1 MHYLE
6 EELTSKYGFD
16 STILTILSNK
26 VISGIWFWDLEN
38 PEEEYFDDQFWLTL
52 GYDPKEMPQK
62 SDVWQS
68 LVFEEDLQLAIKLV
82 QEHIE
87 NPSIAYKQVLRYKHK
102 QGHTIYIHCTGQAV
116 LREGKPVRLLGVHF
130 DITRS
135 HLRLKNLE
143 SFFTLNKDLAVLLN
157 NEGIVIEA
165 NPKALKVLQ
174 IENTEIGNLSLIEA
188 LARRGFDLKEL
199 SELYNY
205 SAKIKGLE
213 GDLPLKISIIP
224 NAENF
229 LFLAHDQSNEIDQS
243 AKLEVLNDL
252 NKSLIAVSE
261 NFLQTDVEKQ
271 SFWELIRKS
280 LEIML
285 PSLRADQVA
294 IYSYEKNADNLVQ
307 QLYSYSTKGNETL
320 SIKDNKKDYPLS
332 FFEPWLE
339 RHELGESLL
348 IDNLEHVESEEL
360 KSFLSTCQT
369 KTHIAVPLFV
379 EEGLV
384 GFISVNWTSSID
396 YAPELLASLKLFTKL
411 ISEYWLRLSPHS
423 KLIYQEQVTARVLD
437 SIHLPFAIIDL
448 NSSILSSNQMLGQL
462 LGIASETT
470 SEDKVE
476 LIDFLKRKDSKALL
490 AVLNNLK
497 VKEGKSIKIELETKK
512 GLMPYEVFISKLEQN
527 YGNPIKFLCE
537 CKDLTEFNT
546 LKDES
551 KEIQQLSQFLLE
563 KSPLFILRYNQKTFV
578 LDLINDRAESL
589 LIENPWLKRL
599 DSINHPFYKTCNLE
613 NWFKIDSLRAETSG
627 KLAGREIDVEWDLLK
642 EETDDKETI
651 IWAFGR
657 DYTFFH
663 KNQKE
668 AARKK
673 RELEKTQ
680 SLANIG
686 SYYYQLQSDEFY
698 WSDQTYRIFEINGQ
712 NVSSP
717 PNHFSFVIEEDQ
729 AKVENLLGSA
739 KDGDMEFYSAHQ
751 IETAKGKV
759 KHIEDRCELEFD
771 LLGQVIAYRGV
782 IKDVTE
788 YRERQLELLEF
799 NKDLI
804 QANFLL
810 EINAKITQI
819 LDSEMEAGRKDEKL
833 LYTLG
838 QITNVG
844 QISLIIQDKF
854 DDIKKSET
862 YKVTILKSFER
873 IKDSPYQPVP
883 IKKSVHHLSYDLS
896 NQIYYSGQI
905 ASCGILNPKILKP
918 GSSLFTEQSW
928 NKESEVFII
937 KANKQDDQIVL
948 FCLETK
954 SNFDWSITTEVSIQ
968 KIARNIKQ
976 YFKTQYN
983 IQKLMVSEERF
994 RLVNRINHSIIW
1006 EYKFDDNKVIRG
1018 EGIDRITGVNIKE
1031 AKAGLLFTDQIH
1043 PDDRKI
1049 VESNILKM
1057 KKGEVDITRFEF
1069 RVMHVNGHYSNIEGM
1084 AIAVK
1089 NIEGKVYK
1097 IIGSMIDRSESLE
1110 QKVLLQA
1117 AGTIANL
1124 APVDIDLETKEFRN
1138 ISQDLADI
1146 FDREIQ
1152 HVSLLDDMTKFFNEK
1167 EGKWQ
1172 SILEIITSNYGAK
1185 DSSMEVKMRTIKNSE
1200 KWIRVR
1206 YSISIKYNRAYRII
1220 GIVQDITKDKQA
1232 NIDLIESAFWLK
1244 KTQEIGKIGHFR
1256 INLETGQWTASDQLK
1271 ITLGYPDDLSFD
1283 PMSWMSFVAPQYREE
1298 LEDKYQKAIDEDQG
1312 FHMLFEIMVGLN
1324 PNKAKWLEIDTD
1336 IIKVNEER
1344 FLVGSSLDVTER
1356 IKLND
1361 RLLKNQEKVK
1371 EISWKQS
1378 HLARGPLTRL
1388 ITQSVEV
1395 LRNQNINEETKIVL
1409 ESIIISAYE
1418 VDMTLKDSNS
1428 LVEKLDFTIE
1438 QKSAVFSNK
1447 HIDLHKFQG
1456 NQVTLFIVDD
1466 DPIICAMHHQILK
1479 RAGLGCEIQVFDS
1492 GLKLLEKLK
1501 YDKDRL
1507 NLILLD
1513 INMPGLSGIEVLAEI
1528 TKIESK
1534 MNSFVIMVSS
1544 SISTNDKIGCASY
1557 PFVLDFYEKPFN
1569 TGHLQRLKGLPFF
1582 QSDSNQD
1589 TNT

>member
-16 STILTILSNK
+16 STILSILSNK
-26 VISGIWFWDLEN
+26 VFSGIWFWDLEN

-62 SDVWQS
+62 SEVWQS
-68 LVFEEDLQLAIKLV
+68 LVFEEDLQLALKLV

-102 QGHTIYIHCTGQAV
+102 QGHTIYIHCTGHAV
-116 LREGKPVRLLGVHF
+116 LREGKPVRLLGAHF
-130 DITRS
+130 DITGS

-143 SFFTLNKDLAVLLN
+143 SFFTLNKDLALLLN
-157 NEGIVIEA
+157 SEGTVIEA

-174 IENTEIGNLSLIEA
+174 IENVEIGNLSLIEA

-205 SAKIKGLE
+205 SIKIKGLD
-213 GDLPLKISIIP
+213 GDLQLKISIIP
-224 NAENF
+224 NAKNF
-229 LFLAHDQSNEIDQS
+229 LFLAHDYSNEVDQS
-243 AKLEVLNDL
+243 IRLEALNEL
-252 NKSLIAVSE
+252 NKSLVAVSE
-261 NFLQTDVEKQ
+261 NFIKNDIEKQ

-294 IYSYEKNADNLVQ
+294 IYSYENITNNLVE
-307 QLYSYSTKGNETL
+307 QLYSYSTKGNGLL
-320 SIKDNKKDYPLS
+320 SIKHNKKGYPLS

-348 IDNLEHVESEEL
+348 IDDLEHVDSEEL
-360 KSFLSTCQT
+360 KSFLSTSQT
-369 KTHIAVPLFV
+369 KTHIAVPLLV
-379 EEGLV
+379 EKGLL
-384 GFISVNWTSSID
+384 GFISVNWKGSID
-396 YAPELLASLKLFTKL
+396 YASELLTSLKLFTKL
-411 ISEYWLRLSPHS
+411 ISEYWLHLSAHS
-423 KLIYQEQVTARVLD
+423 KLIYQEQITARVLD

-448 NSSILSSNQMLGQL
+448 NSSILSSNQILGQL
-462 LGIASETT
+462 LGLTAETIG
-470 SEDKVE
+470 EGEVD
-476 LIDFLKRKDSKALL
+476 LIDFLNGKDSKALL
-490 AVLNNLK
+490 SILKNLEVNEKKNLK
-497 VKEGKSIKIELETKK
+497 VEIKTEK
-512 GLMPYEVFISKLEQN
+512 GLLPYEFFISNLKQN
-527 YGNPIKFLCE
+527 YGNPIKFLLE
-537 CKDLTEFNT
+537 CNDLSEYNIIRH
-546 LKDES
+546 ES
-551 KEIQQLSQFLLE
+551 KEIQQLSQFLLD

-599 DSINHPFYKTCNLE
+599 DSINHPFYKTRNLD
-613 NWFKIDSLRAETSG
+613 NWFKMDSLRAETSG
-627 KLAGREIDVEWDLLK
+627 KLVGKEIDVEWDLLK

-668 AARKK
+668 ASRKK

-698 WSDQTYRIFEINGQ
+698 WSDQTYRIFEINEE

-751 IETAKGKV
+751 VETAKGKV

-810 EINAKITQI
+810 EISAKITQI
-819 LDSEMEAGRKDEKL
+819 LDSEMEAGRKEEKL

-844 QISLIIQDKF
+844 RISLVIQDRL

-862 YKVTILKSFER
+862 FKVTILKSFER
-873 IKDSPYQPVP
+873 IKDSPYQPIP

-937 KANKQDDQIVL
+937 KANKQDDHIVL

-968 KIARNIKQ
+968 KIARNIEQ
-976 YFKTQYN
+976 FFNTQYN
-983 IQKLMVSEERF
+983 IQKLKVSEERF
-994 RLVNRINHSIIW
+994 KLVNRINHSIIW
-1006 EYKFDDNKVIRG
+1006 EYNFEDNKVIRG
-1018 EGIDRITGVNIKE
+1018 EGIDRITGVNAKE
-1031 AKAGLLFTDQIH
+1031 AKAGFLFTDQIH

-1069 RVMHVNGHYSNIEGM
+1069 RVKHVKGHYSSIEDM

-1089 NIEGKVYK
+1089 NKEGKVYK

-1117 AGTIANL
+1117 AGRIANL

-1138 ISQDLADI
+1138 ISQGLADI

-1152 HVSLLDDMTKFFNEK
+1152 QVSLSDDRTKFFNEK

-1185 DSSMEVKMRTIKNSE
+1185 DSSIEVKMITIKNTE

-1206 YSISIKYNRAYRII
+1206 YSIVIKNNRAYRII
-1220 GIVQDITKDKQA
+1220 GIVQDITKDKQV

-1244 KTQEIGKIGHFR
+1244 KTEEIGKIGHFR
-1256 INLETGQWTASDQLK
+1256 INLETGQWRASDQLK

-1283 PMSWMSFVAPQYREE
+1283 PMSWMSFVTPQYREE
-1298 LEDKYQKAIDEDQG
+1298 LADKYQKAIDGDQG
-1312 FHMLFEIMVGLN
+1312 FHMIFEIRVGLN

-1336 IIKVNEER
+1336 VIKVNEER
-1344 FLVGSSLDVTER
+1344 FLVGSALDVTER
-1356 IKLND
+1356 IRLND
-1361 RLLKNQEKVK
+1361 RLLENQEKVK

-1388 ITQSVEV
+1388 ISQSVEV
-1395 LRNQNINEETKIVL
+1395 LRNQNINAETKIVL
-1409 ESIIISAYE
+1409 ESIILSAYE

-1428 LVEKLDFTIE
+1428 LVEKLDFAIDP
-1438 QKSAVFSNK
+1438 KSAVFSNK
-1447 HIDLHKFQG
+1447 HIDLHQFQG

-1466 DPIICAMHHQILK
+1466 DPIICAVHHQILK

-1492 GLKLLEKLK
+1492 GLKLLEKLE

-1513 INMPGLSGIEVLAEI
+1513 INMKGLTGIEVLGEVA
-1528 TKIESK
+1528 KIESK
-1534 MNSFVIMVSS
+1534 MNSLVIIVSS
-1544 SISTNDKIGCASY
+1544 SISSNDKIRCASY
-1557 PFVLDFYEKPFN
+1557 PFVLDFFEKPFN
-1569 TGHLQRLKGLPFF
+1569 TDHLQRLKELPFF
-1582 QSDSNQD
+1582 QS
-1589 TNT
+1589 